1 MRFLQAFFL
10 ALIGSI
16 VANLAILF
24 VLRPFVINSAM
35 PLHALSVGP
44 VIMLTTIG
52 VLGATLVYAFGR
64 LVIRNINTPFI
75 WISVVVLLV
84 SFIPDYLIIG
94 VTTGAFAGGSVP
106 TAATL
111 ALMHIVSA
119 VIIVWSLTKLWGPRM
134 TASVT
139 A

>member
-24 VLRPFVINSAM
+24 VLRPFVINPAM

-44 VIMLTTIG
+44 VVMLTTIG
-52 VLGATLVYAFGR
+52 VLGATAVYALAR
-64 LVIRNINTPFI
+64 MVIREVNIPFI
-75 WISVVVLLV
+75 WISVIVLLL

-111 ALMHIVSA
+111 ALMHVVSA
-119 VIIVWSLTKLWGPRM
+119 AIIVWSLITLWGPRVS
-134 TASVT
+134 TPAKV
-139 A
+139 